1 MYLTNKRRLTQY
13 SIIFFILFS
22 LNPNGNVTLGKTV
35 AGDYGTT
42 KISAT
47 VCNELGIWLLPR

>member
-47 VCNELGIWLLPR
+47 VCNELGI